1 MSYILLKTGSLYS
14 YFIYTI
20 LDEISIYLDHYSKYL
35 GKMVEPCENLT
46 DLWSLQKGN
55 GCVWFIQ
62 SQKQTKKKP
71 LTK

>member
-1 MSYILLKTGSLYS
+1 
-14 YFIYTI
+14 
-20 LDEISIYLDHYSKYL
+20 
-35 GKMVEPCENLT
+35 MVEPCENLT

>member
-35 GKMVEPCENLT
+35 GKMVELCENLT
-46 DLWSLQKGN
+46 DLL
-55 GCVWFIQ
+55 
-62 SQKQTKKKP
+62 
-71 LTK
+71 